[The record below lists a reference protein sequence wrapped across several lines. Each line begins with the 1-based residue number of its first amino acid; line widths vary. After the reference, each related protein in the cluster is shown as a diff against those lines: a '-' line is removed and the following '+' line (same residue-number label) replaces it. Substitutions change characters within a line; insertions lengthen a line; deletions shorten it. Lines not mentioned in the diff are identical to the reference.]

1 MNHDPERGN
10 SSSLI
15 LPWIWY
21 IQHFTIHID
30 VTVNLVQI
38 RFFREVDF
46 LLKLFFVLKFF
57 FQSFVVN
64 SSQVMEN
71 SSFNLRT
78 KKLYFL
84 LSKILSLFSSFN
96 LLSIWEARNFIFFF
110 QSSFN
115 LRSWNLYF
123 LLLIFF
129 QFEKP
134 VSTLNH

>member
-1 MNHDPERGN
+1 MHRNDTSE
-10 SSSLI
+10 SQAQAI
-15 LPWIWY
+15 LWKKLTAFGKIKSENVRK
-21 IQHFTIHID
+21 I
-30 VTVNLVQI
+30 
-38 RFFREVDF
+38 REVDF
-46 LLKLFFVLKFF
+46 LLKFFFVLKFF

-64 SSQVMEN
+64 SSQMMEN

-84 LSKILSLFSSFN
+84 LSKLLSLFSSFN

-134 VSTLNH
+134 VSTLNHKSF

>member
-1 MNHDPERGN
+1 M
-10 SSSLI
+10 
-15 LPWIWY
+15 
-21 IQHFTIHID
+21 
-30 VTVNLVQI
+30 
-38 RFFREVDF
+38 REVDF
-46 LLKLFFVLKFF
+46 LLKFFFVLKFF

-64 SSQVMEN
+64 SSQMMEN

-129 QFEKP
+129 QFEKL
-134 VSTLNH
+134 VSTLNHKSFWNLTIEGLIWKSNLLPFMYSLTWLKS

>member
-1 MNHDPERGN
+1 MTTLRCLLLSVFNDK
-10 SSSLI
+10 SKIISI
-15 LPWIWY
+15 I
-21 IQHFTIHID
+21 
-30 VTVNLVQI
+30 
-38 RFFREVDF
+38 REVDF
-46 LLKLFFVLKFF
+46 LLKFFFVLKFF

-64 SSQVMEN
+64 SSQKMEN

-78 KKLYFL
+78 KKLYLL

-134 VSTLNH
+134 VSTLNHKSFWNLTIEGLIW